1 MAVYVMSDVHGLKD
15 RYDRMIEYI
24 HEEDT
29 LYILGDVIDRGPD
42 GIVILQ
48 DAMQRSN
55 VKMLMG
61 NHEYMMLQ
69 YYQALKDE
77 KMDLYDKMLILDR
90 WQRNHCQV
98 TIAQFQKLTTK
109 EQEEILSYL
118 TDLPLAY
125 CDVHVQEQQYY
136 LVHGYPCTQFHRGY
150 VRMKDLEETEACVE
164 DFVWARIEKDEAFF
178 NDRCVILGHTPTLY
192 LQDSRPYTIWT
203 GNRSIED
210 AHVINIDCGCAA
222 NNAYTQLA
230 LLRLDDRKVFYF

>member
-69 YYQALKDE
+69 YTVSYTH
-77 KMDLYDKMLILDR
+77 LDVYKRQLQYCVPCR
-90 WQRNHCQV
+90 WR
-98 TIAQFQKLTTK
+98 
-109 EQEEILSYL
+109 
-118 TDLPLAY
+118 
-125 CDVHVQEQQYY
+125 
-136 LVHGYPCTQFHRGY
+136 
-150 VRMKDLEETEACVE
+150 
-164 DFVWARIEKDEAFF
+164 
-178 NDRCVILGHTPTLY
+178 
-192 LQDSRPYTIWT
+192 
-203 GNRSIED
+203 
-210 AHVINIDCGCAA
+210 
-222 NNAYTQLA
+222 
-230 LLRLDDRKVFYF
+230 

>member
-69 YYQALKDE
+69 YYQA
-77 KMDLYDKMLILDR
+77 
-90 WQRNHCQV
+90 

-136 LVHGYPCTQFHRGY
+136 LVHGYPCTQFHRGC

-178 NDRCVILGHTPTLY
+178 NDRCVIL
-192 LQDSRPYTIWT
+192 
-203 GNRSIED
+203 
-210 AHVINIDCGCAA
+210 
-222 NNAYTQLA
+222 
-230 LLRLDDRKVFYF
+230 

>member
-15 RYDRMIEYI
+15 RYDRMMENI

-48 DAMQRSN
+48 DVMQRSN

-90 WQRNHCQV
+90 W
-98 TIAQFQKLTTK
+98 
-109 EQEEILSYL
+109 
-118 TDLPLAY
+118 
-125 CDVHVQEQQYY
+125 
-136 LVHGYPCTQFHRGY
+136 
-150 VRMKDLEETEACVE
+150 
-164 DFVWARIEKDEAFF
+164 
-178 NDRCVILGHTPTLY
+178 
-192 LQDSRPYTIWT
+192 
-203 GNRSIED
+203 
-210 AHVINIDCGCAA
+210 
-222 NNAYTQLA
+222 
-230 LLRLDDRKVFYF
+230 